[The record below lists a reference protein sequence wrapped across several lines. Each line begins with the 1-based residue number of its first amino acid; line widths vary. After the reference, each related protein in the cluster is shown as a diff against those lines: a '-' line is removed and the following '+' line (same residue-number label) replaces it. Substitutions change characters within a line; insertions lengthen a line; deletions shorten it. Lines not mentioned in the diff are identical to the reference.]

1 MERGPV
7 PEKTRKAQRKEVM
20 IRNRLGLAGPE
31 PVTWRKSQYSELPE
45 CFPLT
50 QQACRVIALG

>member
-31 PVTWRKSQYSELPE
+31 PVTWRKSQYSAILIILH
-45 CFPLT
+45 CFYNKFNLY
-50 QQACRVIALG
+50 VSL

>member
-7 PEKTRKAQRKEVM
+7 PEKTSKAQRKEVM
-20 IRNRLGLAGPE
+20 TRNRLGLRDPE
-31 PVTWRKSQYSELPE
+31 PVTWRKSQYSGLPE

-50 QQACRVIALG
+50 QQADRLTALG